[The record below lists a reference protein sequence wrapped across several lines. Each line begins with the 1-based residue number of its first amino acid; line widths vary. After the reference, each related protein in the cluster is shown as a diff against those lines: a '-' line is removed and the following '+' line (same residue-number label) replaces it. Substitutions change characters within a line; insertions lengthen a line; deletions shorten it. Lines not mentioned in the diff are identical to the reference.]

1 MANKQKLST
10 TINKSIITK
19 LRDQNKLNDSLLV
32 LVSNLT
38 LEDLIAIKLELSCD
52 LINNRLYGF
61 DIWRNSNKIVQEAIL
76 KFAIS
81 TTKSKK
87 DAARF
92 LNLTYLEFKKLLR
105 KYEVEDYF
113 KDVWNFKA
121 DRFNLTKTFV
131 RMPHRGR
138 KIIWRLAGGEQE
150 IHTRSVFL

>member
-32 LVSNLT
+32 LISNLT
-38 LEDLIAIKLELSCD
+38 LEDLIAIKLELSCN

-92 LNLTYLEFKKLLR
+92 LGLTYTEFARVLK
-105 KYEVEDYF
+105 
-113 KDVWNFKA
+113 NFKVKEYFTE
-121 DRFNLTKTFV
+121 D
-131 RMPHRGR
+131 
-138 KIIWRLAGGEQE
+138 I
-150 IHTRSVFL
+150 